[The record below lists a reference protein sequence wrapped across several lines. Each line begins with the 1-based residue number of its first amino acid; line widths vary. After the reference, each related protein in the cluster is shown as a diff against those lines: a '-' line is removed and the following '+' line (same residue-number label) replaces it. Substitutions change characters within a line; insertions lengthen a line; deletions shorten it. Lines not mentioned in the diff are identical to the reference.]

1 MPNYPLTSLLR
12 SAESARKHGRHATA
26 DRKQA
31 LADEL
36 MRKHFPAL
44 LDAAKDA
51 LAALD
56 DSNDRLA
63 AGGATSLYGEANNL
77 REVIGLIE
85 GGTQ

>member
-12 SAESARKHGRHATA
+12 SAESARRHGRHATA

-51 LAALD
+51 LWALD
-56 DSNDRLA
+56 S
-63 AGGATSLYGEANNL
+63 AGNAQAIADDL
-77 REVIGLIE
+77 REVIALIE
-85 GGTQ
+85 GGDHDT